1 MCNPALNSNK
11 NISKAMKMYV
21 ASSAVSSNIEPKNPI
36 VSDVRETGR
45 LSEWKAG
52 PSQVSGDL
60 SSHDFSFN
68 NDCTF
73 KSISI

>member
-52 PSQVSGDL
+52 PNQVSGDL
-60 SSHDFSFN
+60 SRHDFCFN